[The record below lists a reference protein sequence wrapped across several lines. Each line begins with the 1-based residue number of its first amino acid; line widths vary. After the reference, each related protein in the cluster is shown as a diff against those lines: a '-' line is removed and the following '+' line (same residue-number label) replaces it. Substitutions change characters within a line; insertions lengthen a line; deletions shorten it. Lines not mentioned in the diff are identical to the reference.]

1 MTPHSLPRPLSRS
14 WGTLGEP
21 RSGDGGTADDSATLT
36 CGRHRCIPH
45 SQVPLTPHPRDP
57 ELKQNPSSAAM
68 GPDKCCFSYYERP
81 VKFNKVRSYELT
93 DQRCPKTAVILTTL
107 SNRTI
112 CANPRTQWVKNA
124 MEKLDDRNF

>member
-1 MTPHSLPRPLSRS
+1 MTPHSLPHPLSRS

-36 CGRHRCIPH
+36 CGRHR
-45 SQVPLTPHPRDP
+45 S
-57 ELKQNPSSAAM
+57 AM